1 MPPTP
6 RIALAHDWLC
16 GFRGGEAVL
25 DRLARL
31 VAREFPRPP
40 TAPPPRLYIMTDDG
54 RPMNAA
60 IDALPKTRSFLSR
73 IPGGDTRLRRWL
85 LPLYPRAV
93 DGLSRQLAADHAREP
108 IDLLISTSSA
118 AIKGLRAPAG
128 VPHLCYCHS
137 PARYIWSQS
146 AQYAGG
152 LRGVGLRLARERF
165 KAWDRA
171 TAANVTQF
179 VANSTHTA
187 REIARCYQREA
198 VVIHP
203 PVRTEFF
210 TPDPATPREDFWLC
224 IGALE
229 PYKRFDLAID
239 AAAIAGA
246 RLVIAGAGSH
256 ERALRARAAHT
267 ASTSR
272 RANIEFAGRVSDA
285 QLRDL
290 YRRAAVLLFP
300 QIEDFGIVAVEAQAC
315 GLPVVAAA
323 TGGAGGALDSVIHQQ
338 TGELID
344 DVSPANLAAAA
355 QRASAAM
362 LADPGTL
369 ARNCRANAERFS
381 ESAFDERMLAAINT
395 LLPDRA

>member
-25 DRLARL
+25 DRIAQLI
-31 VAREFPRPP
+31 AREFPQS
-40 TAPPPRLYIMTDDG
+40 PPPRLYVMTDDC
-54 RPMNAA
+54 RPLSSA

-73 IPGGDTRLRRWL
+73 FPGGDTRLRRWL

-93 DGLSRQLAADHAREP
+93 DGLSKQLAADHAREP

-118 AIKGLRAPAG
+118 AIKGLRPPQG
-128 VPHLCYCHS
+128 RGGRSVPHLCYCHS

-146 AQYAGG
+146 AQYSGG
-152 LRGVGLRLARERF
+152 LRGIGLRLARGRY
-165 KAWDRA
+165 KNWDRA
-171 TAANVTQF
+171 TAANVSQF
-179 VANSTHTA
+179 VANSSHTA
-187 REIARCYQREA
+187 REIARCFGREA

-210 TPDPATPREDFWLC
+210 TPDSSVSREDFWLC

-256 ERALRARAAHT
+256 ERALRAHAQRVCQQSRA
-267 ASTSR
+267 R
-272 RANIEFAGRVSDA
+272 IEFAGRVNGDL
-285 QLRDL
+285 LRDL
-290 YRRAAVLLFP
+290 YRRAAILLFP

-315 GLPVVAAA
+315 GLPVAASS
-323 TGGAGGALDSVIHQQ
+323 GGGALDSVVDGQ
-338 TGELID
+338 TGALVRD
-344 DVSPANLAAAA
+344 ATP
-355 QRASAAM
+355 QG
-362 LADPGTL
+362 LADAASDV
-369 ARNCRANAERFS
+369 ARCARADASWHDRCRANAERFA
-381 ESAFDERMLAAINT
+381 EQVFDGATLAQVRR
-395 LLPDRA
+395 LLPGSAG

>member
-1 MPPTP
+1 MPHPP

-25 DRLARL
+25 DRLAQL
-31 VAREFPRPP
+31 LAREFGG
-40 TAPPPRLYIMTDDG
+40 AAALYVMTDDG
-54 RPMNAA
+54 RPLSPA
-60 IDALPKTRSFLSR
+60 IDALPRRVSFLSAL
-73 IPGGDTRLRRWL
+73 PGGATRLRRWL

-93 DGLSRQLAADHAREP
+93 ESLSARLAADHAREP
-108 IDLLISTSSA
+108 IDLLVSTSSA
-118 AIKGLRAPAG
+118 AIKGLRPPAG

-137 PARYIWSQS
+137 PARYIWSQTE
-146 AQYAGG
+146 QYAGG

-165 KAWDRA
+165 MRWDRA

-187 REIARCYQREA
+187 RQIARCFGREA
-198 VVIHP
+198 VVVHP

-210 TPDPATPREDFWLC
+210 TPHASVAREDFWLC

-239 AAAIAGA
+239 AAAVAGR
-246 RLVIAGAGSH
+246 RLVVAGGGSH
-256 ERALRARAAHT
+256 ERALRTHAQRAAQQ
-267 ASTSR
+267 SR
-272 RANIEFAGRVSDA
+272 ARVEFLGRVSDE

-315 GLPVVAAA
+315 GLPVIAAA
-323 TGGAGGALDSVIHQQ
+323 TGGAGGALDSVIDGR
-338 TGELID
+338 TGALVRD
-344 DVSPANLAAAA
+344 ATPRGLALAAQDVEHRARTEPAA
-355 QRASAAM
+355 WLRA
-362 LADPGTL
+362 
-369 ARNCRANAERFS
+369 CRENAERFS
-381 ESAFDERMLAAINT
+381 ERAFDDAMRERIRR
-395 LLPDRA
+395 LLPALAG

>member
-1 MPPTP
+1 MPHPP

-25 DRLARL
+25 DRIAQLI
-31 VAREFPRPP
+31 AREFPHS
-40 TAPPPRLYIMTDDG
+40 PPPRLYIMTDDR
-54 RPMNAA
+54 RPLSPA
-60 IDALPKTRSFLSR
+60 IDALPKARSFLSR
-73 IPGGDTRLRRWL
+73 IPGGNTRLRRWL

-118 AIKGLRAPAG
+118 AIKGLCPPTG

-146 AQYAGG
+146 AQYSGG
-152 LRGVGLRLARERF
+152 LRGIGLRLARNGF
-165 KAWDRA
+165 QSWDRA

-203 PVRTEFF
+203 PVRTDFF
-210 TPDPATPREDFWLC
+210 TPDPSVPREDFWLC

-246 RLVIAGAGSH
+246 RLVIAGGGSH
-256 ERALRARAAHT
+256 EGTLRARAAHA
-267 ASTSR
+267 ASTSSR
-272 RANIEFAGRVSDA
+272 RARIEFAGRVNNE

-290 YRRAAVLLFP
+290 YRRASVLLFP

-315 GLPVVAAA
+315 GLPVAA
-323 TGGAGGALDSVIHQQ
+323 TAGGGALDSVVDGQ
-338 TGELID
+338 TGALVRD
-344 DVSPANLAAAA
+344 ATP
-355 QRASAAM
+355 QG
-362 LADPGTL
+362 LADAASDV
-369 ARNCRANAERFS
+369 ARHARADGSWHDRCRANAERFA
-381 ESAFDERMLAAINT
+381 ERVFDGAMLAQIRR
-395 LLPDRA
+395 LLPGSAG